1 MIAVVS
7 VVVNGERTEVERGT
21 TLGVVVDGL
30 GRGRRG
36 VAAALNAAVVPAGCW
51 DTTFL
56 TQDDCVEILTVAQG
70 G

>member
-1 MIAVVS
+1 MN
-7 VVVNGERTEVERGT
+7 VVVNGETTDVGPGT

-36 VAAALNAAVVPAGCW
+36 VAAALNAEVVPARCW
-51 DTTFL
+51 DRTVL
-56 TQDDCVEILTVAQG
+56 TEQDRVEILTVAQG

>member
-1 MIAVVS
+1 MSVVVS
-7 VVVNGERTEVERGT
+7 VVVNGERTGVDRGT

-36 VAAALNAAVVPAGCW
+36 VAAALNAAVVPASCW

-56 TQDDCVEILTVAQG
+56 AENDCVEILTVAQG

>member
-1 MIAVVS
+1 MN
-7 VVVNGERTEVERGT
+7 VVVNGESTGVVLGA

-36 VAAALNAAVVPAGCW
+36 FAAAVNEEVVPASCW
-51 DTTFL
+51 DTTVL
-56 TQDDCVEILTVAQG
+56 TDDDRVEILTAAQG

>member
-1 MIAVVS
+1 MN
-7 VVVNGERTEVERGT
+7 VVVNGDTTAVDPGT

-36 VAAALNAAVVPAGCW
+36 FAAAVNEEVVPASCW
-51 DTTFL
+51 DTTVL
-56 TQDDCVEILTVAQG
+56 TEDDRVEILTAAQG

>member
-1 MIAVVS
+1 MN
-7 VVVNGERTEVERGT
+7 VVVNGETTDVVPGT

-36 VAAALNAAVVPAGCW
+36 VAAALNAEVVPASCW
-51 DTTFL
+51 DTTL
-56 TQDDCVEILTVAQG
+56 VTEDDRVEILTAAQG